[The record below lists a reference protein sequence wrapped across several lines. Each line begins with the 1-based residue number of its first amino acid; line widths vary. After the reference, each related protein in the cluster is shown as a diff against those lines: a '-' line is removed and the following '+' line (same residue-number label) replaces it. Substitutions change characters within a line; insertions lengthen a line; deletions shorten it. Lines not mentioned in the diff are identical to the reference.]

1 VFLIADGLYSFFYAD
16 NIFDSYKRVF
26 QEMLGVK
33 KYISFFTN
41 SKTDVYIFFLS
52 QIISCV
58 NLLVSFKAIY
68 QEQNI

>member
-41 SKTDVYIFFLS
+41 NQQTLNGYF
-52 QIISCV
+52 
-58 NLLVSFKAIY
+58 NLWFRYFVLDK
-68 QEQNI
+68 